1 MIWENSYHTD
11 FLCQSIQ
18 EKLLPV
24 ADSLHIDEQGT
35 QVYAGIY
42 LLLLQLFYYFR
53 KFHKMRCLDENSIL
67 LF

>member
-1 MIWENSYHTD
+1 MIWENSCHTD

-35 QVYAGIY
+35 QIYAGI
-42 LLLLQLFYYFR
+42 
-53 KFHKMRCLDENSIL
+53 
-67 LF
+67 

>member
-1 MIWENSYHTD
+1 MIWENLYHTD

-35 QVYAGIY
+35 QVYAGIQFIA
-42 LLLLQLFYYFR
+42 LAAF
-53 KFHKMRCLDENSIL
+53 L
-67 LF
+67 LFQEIP